1 MKNKPKRGGFGLVEV
16 MISLL
21 VAMIAFCGAYAMCIQ
36 ALRITRM
43 ARDESKSIQAAQYEI
58 EKLRTYSWRQVL
70 ALGSA
75 YTVTVAEAESGNTAL
90 NDLAGSSAIIRTATF
105 AMSTNR
111 QILTVTAEI
120 TWIDKEANKCTNTIT
135 TLIARRGLLQ

>member
-16 MISLL
+16 MISLV

-36 ALRITRM
+36 ALRITRI

-75 YTVTVAEAESGNTAL
+75 YTVTVGQVSGNTAL
-90 NDLAGSSAIIRTATF
+90 NNLAGGSAIIRTATF

-111 QILTVTAEI
+111 QVLTVTAEV